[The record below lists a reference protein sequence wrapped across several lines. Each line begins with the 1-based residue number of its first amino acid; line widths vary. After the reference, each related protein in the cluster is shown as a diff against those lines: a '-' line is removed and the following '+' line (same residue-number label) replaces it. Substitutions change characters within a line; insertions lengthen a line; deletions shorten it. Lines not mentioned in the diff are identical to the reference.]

1 MNPVW
6 QALHHYLEAQ
16 DWHTLFSEPEYT
28 ALQQLCEAQDFE
40 PESQFQYWSQ
50 LLVHWDQRNLSP
62 HRSVHNEVLAILNTY
77 LMALH
82 THHQYPMAQLE
93 PLRWRLA
100 ETQVDLQQKSLLFWR
115 FEHDQVQERL
125 AQLSRENSQAQAE
138 FYTLTELA
146 EFLSVHIDDRE
157 QMIYHGLD
165 ALQGIMGADQAILCF
180 QPESPQEPAHPYL
193 FQHGQLHQ
201 ASSPLFSQ
209 HPLWEQ
215 AWKSIPHQARSY
227 YCMEDPSATE
237 PLFPTAE
244 ILLWQVLS
252 LSGGQRALLIVSAQN
267 PYTFHNFHTWF
278 TLAGVHLAGALNN
291 ATLNSQLNEMAIRDG
306 LMGIYN
312 RRYLEQRLQ
321 EAFKVS
327 ERYQR
332 PLSVLMV
339 DIDHFK
345 GVNDRYGHPIGDE
358 VLKWVSQSLDSRLRT
373 TDILGRYGGEE
384 FLILLPE
391 TDLQGAVKLAQNLV
405 TRIAALPA
413 DQLAEGLQITV
424 SIGVSSYPEQV
435 QSAES
440 LVSVADQH
448 LYQAKKS
455 GRNRYTAGEG
465 SVIQ

>member
-1 MNPVW
+1 MNAAW
-6 QALHHYLEAQ
+6 QTLQDYLEAQ
-16 DWHTLFSEPEYT
+16 NWRLLFSESEY
-28 ALQQLCEAQDFE
+28 AELEKLCEAQTFE
-40 PESQFQYWSQ
+40 PESQFKYWSQ
-50 LLVHWDQRNLSP
+50 LLIQWDQRNLSL
-62 HRSVHNEVLAILNTY
+62 HRSVHNEILAILNTY

-82 THHQYPMAQLE
+82 THYHYPLAQLE

-100 ETQVDLQQKSLLFWR
+100 EVQVDLQQKSLLFWR

-125 AQLSRENSQAQAE
+125 AQLNRENSQAQAE

-146 EFLSVHIDDRE
+146 DFLSVHIDDRE

-165 ALQGIMGADQAILCF
+165 ALQGIMAADQVVLCF
-180 QPESPQEPAHPYL
+180 QPENAKSPAYPYF
-193 FQHGQLHQ
+193 FQQGQLRQ
-201 ASSPLFSQ
+201 AASTVFSQ
-209 HPLWEQ
+209 HSFWEH
-215 AWKSIPHQARSY
+215 AWKSPPHQARSL
-227 YCMEDPSATE
+227 YCLEFPAATE
-237 PLFPTAE
+237 GIFPNAE

-252 LSGGQRALLIVSAQN
+252 LSGGQRALLVVGAQD

-278 TLAGVHLAGALNN
+278 TLAGVHLAGALHN

-391 TDLQGAVKLAQNLV
+391 TDLKGAEKLAQNLV
-405 TRIAALPA
+405 TRIATLPA
-413 DQLAEGLQITV
+413 EQLAEGLKITV

-440 LVSVADQH
+440 LVSVADKH